1 MDPDDLIGARHLI
14 TEHLRRWQCAEP
26 EDAALVVSE
35 LATNAVRHA
44 GGAVQITVTHDTD
57 HIRIEI
63 HDHRSERPHLR
74 APSTEPGGLGLHI
87 VDQLS
92 RRWGS
97 QATITGKLVW
107 AVIAC
112 AHDAPTGSTSDG
124 R

>member
-1 MDPDDLIGARHLI
+1 MDPDDLVRARHLI
-14 TEHLRRWQCAEP
+14 TDQLRRWRCAEP
-26 EDAALVVSE
+26 DDAALVGSA
-35 LATNAVRHA
+35 LAPNAVRHA

-57 HIRIEI
+57 DIRIEI

-74 APSTEPGGLGLHI
+74 PHSTEPGGLGLHI

-97 QATITGKLVW
+97 QPTTTGKLVW

-112 AHDAPTGSTSDG
+112 AHGSSTGHTPG
-124 R
+124 GP